1 MRSVDVALIGTD
13 SGDIRCAGA
22 AERPVWRVG
31 YAPEPWAWTPWQF
44 AEDGR
49 FNGRWD
55 DPNGVWRSL
64 YVGGSPLA
72 CYLEVLARF
81 RFDPSLQ
88 SDLAEIEEDD
98 VDARDHATLSGGVL
112 PRSWCQPRLLGAAHL
127 TGWYAVPGDK
137 ESLPTLRARFLPLAT
152 RLHLADVDA
161 AAIRLAEPR
170 TFTQQIATWLF
181 YQSGPDDRP
190 LAGVAFESRHGDDLR
205 LWALFERPDDG
216 DVSALLNDYGAS
228 AIDDNDPGL
237 MEAMRIHRLSWD
249 T

>member
-1 MRSVDVALIGTD
+1 VVLDAV
-13 SGDIRCAGA
+13 
-22 AERPVWRVG
+22 
-31 YAPEPWAWTPWQF
+31 QF

-64 YVGGSPLA
+64 YVGDSPLT

-88 SDLAEIEEDD
+88 SELAQIEEDD
-98 VDARDHATLSGGVL
+98 VDAHDHATVSGGVL
-112 PRSWCQPRLLGAAHL
+112 PRSWLQPRLVGRALL

-152 RLHLADVDA
+152 RMHLSDVDD

-170 TFTQQIATWLF
+170 AFTQQIAAWLF
-181 YQSGPDDRP
+181 HQSGPDDRP
-190 LAGVAFESRHGDDLR
+190 LAGVRFESRHGDDLR
-205 LWALFERPDDG
+205 LWAVFERPEDG
-216 DVSALLNDYGAS
+216 DVSEWLGNCIAS
-228 AIDDNDPGL
+228 AIEDDDPEL
-237 MEAMRIHRLSWD
+237 IEAMRIHRLNWD
-249 T
+249 S